1 MRPTCTSSEYS
12 SPPSSLSHPALV
24 EALSMLEP
32 ENISSSARVKELEGL
47 IRKYTKTKKKDRS
60 ALGGEREF
68 QFKHFV
74 STQSRWSLFY
84 FKEYKKELE
93 KELQTLKSR
102 AG

>member
-12 SPPSSLSHPALV
+12 LSPSFLSHPAFV
-24 EALSMLEP
+24 EALPTLEL
-32 ENISSSARVKELEGL
+32 ENISSLAQVKELEGL
-47 IRKYTKTKKKDRS
+47 ICKYTKTKKVRS
-60 ALGGEREF
+60 ALGEHEF
-68 QFKHFV
+68 QFKHFA